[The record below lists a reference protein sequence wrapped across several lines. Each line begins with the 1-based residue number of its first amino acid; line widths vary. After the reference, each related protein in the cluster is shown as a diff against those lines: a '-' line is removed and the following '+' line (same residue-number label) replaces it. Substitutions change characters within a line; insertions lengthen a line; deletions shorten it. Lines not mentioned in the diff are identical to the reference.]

1 MRETQIDFLDC
12 LASAVHFEVNLLL
25 NIFEIKKF
33 RAITSIWYR
42 ICVRKKLKEDL
53 TVKLN

>member
-1 MRETQIDFLDC
+1 MRETQIDFLGC